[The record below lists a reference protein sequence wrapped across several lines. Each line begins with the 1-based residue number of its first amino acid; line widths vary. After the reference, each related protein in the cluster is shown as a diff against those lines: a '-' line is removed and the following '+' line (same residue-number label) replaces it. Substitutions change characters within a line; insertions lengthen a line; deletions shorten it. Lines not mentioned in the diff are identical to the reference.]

1 MNKKRK
7 FKLTWS
13 DVNELIIAILF
24 AFMVWQCI
32 R

>member
-1 MNKKRK
+1 MKKRK

-13 DVNELIIAILF
+13 DVNELIIALLF
-24 AFMVWQCI
+24 AFMVWQCV